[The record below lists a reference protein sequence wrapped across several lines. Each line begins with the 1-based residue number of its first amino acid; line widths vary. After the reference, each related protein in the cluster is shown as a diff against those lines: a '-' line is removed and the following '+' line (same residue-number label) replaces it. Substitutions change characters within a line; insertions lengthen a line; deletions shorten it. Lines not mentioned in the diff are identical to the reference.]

1 MDCTTLT
8 IGLDNPANGVDIT
21 LHFKTSKGEKRTT
34 LISKGQKK
42 TEKFSATPGFT
53 ITVSAD
59 GIDNGGSS
67 ETIAYKKPAGCSGNG
82 SGGGLPVTGAAAG
95 TIAGGAALLLIV
107 GGVLF
112 VMARRR
118 KVKFTA

>member
-59 GIDNGGSS
+59 GIDNGGS